1 MKIACIGGVRH
12 GRVKEVLTSIS
23 KCDLDWEFDA
33 DLPRSPPTFQGSVV
47 TYTISTEYQKYLL
60 KILKKNGE
68 LKYFYVLKD
77 LPREEIET
85 GLADCWELSD
95 NLGYD
100 FD

>member
-12 GRVKEVLTSIS
+12 GRLKRAFTGFS
-23 KCDLDWEFDA
+23 KTDLEWEFEA
-33 DLPRSPPTFQGSVV
+33 DLPQKPPTFQNSVV
-47 TYTISTEYQKYLL
+47 TYSLSTEYQTYQL

-68 LKYFYVLKD
+68 LKYFYIAKD
-77 LPREEIET
+77 LPVDEIKS
-85 GLADCWELSD
+85 GLDEFWELSD